1 MSTIATKFV
10 TNEEVSAFLEAAL
23 NGDTVEVSTMLNR
36 KWYLVD
42 APSENDETALMLATW
57 NGNVDTVDML
67 CQHNASTFA
76 TNEDDENVFDQVC
89 EDDTKRKQ
97 LDQVLQ
103 RARNEE
109 IDSWNISDGSSRVQ
123 YVKDADND
131 GIWCIYKSDFGSDF
145 EENEHTDTDDEMTRS
160 GYEMAVC

>member
-1 MSTIATKFV
+1 MAATTTKFV
-10 TNEEVSAFLEAAL
+10 SNEEVSAFLEAAL

-57 NGNVDTVDML
+57 NGNVETVCML

-89 EDDTKRKQ
+89 ENDTKRKQ
-97 LDQVLQ
+97 LEQVLQ
-103 RARNEE
+103 QARNEE
-109 IDSWNISDGSSRVQ
+109 IDSWNFVDYASSRVK
-123 YVKDADND
+123 YSKDPENE
-131 GIWCIYKSDFGSDF
+131 GIWCTYISEIGSDF
-145 EENEHTDTDDEMTRS
+145 EQSEYADDEMTRS
-160 GYEMAVC
+160 GYEMITC

>member
-1 MSTIATKFV
+1 MAATTTKFV
-10 TNEEVSAFLEAAL
+10 SNEEVSAFLEAAL

-97 LDQVLQ
+97 LDQVLH

-109 IDSWNISDGSSRVQ
+109 IDSWNISD
-123 YVKDADND
+123 
-131 GIWCIYKSDFGSDF
+131 
-145 EENEHTDTDDEMTRS
+145 
-160 GYEMAVC
+160 